1 MNSRHFAGY
10 FFTKGDDLMEKILD
24 GKAFAN
30 ELGQNLKEK
39 VNNLKKEGITPHFC
53 VINIGDNPA
62 SKIYVRT
69 KKRRADKMGIIQ
81 DIYQLPAD
89 TKQEEALA
97 LIDKLNADPEINGV
111 MVQLPAPKQIDADEL
126 LERIDPNKDVDG
138 LTPINVGHLW
148 MGDHFVEPATA
159 EGIIALLK
167 HYEIPLAGKKAV
179 VIGRSNIVGKPMA
192 ALLLEENATVTICHL
207 YTENLAEITKQ
218 ADIIVS
224 ATGQAFLVTADMVK
238 DGAVVVDVGMNH
250 VDGKL
255 VGDVDFDSVK
265 EKASYITPV
274 PGGVGPL
281 TVQFLMEAVVKLTRR
296 QHDRE

>member
-1 MNSRHFAGY
+1 MG
-10 FFTKGDDLMEKILD
+10 KILD

-30 ELGQNLKEK
+30 LLGQNLKEK
-39 VNNLKKEGITPHFC
+39 VKKLKDEGVTPHFC
-53 VINIGDNPA
+53 VINIGDDPA

-69 KKRRADKMGIIQ
+69 KKRRAEKMGIIQ
-81 DIYQLPAD
+81 DIYQMSAD

-97 LIDKLNADPEINGV
+97 LIDKLNADPAINGL
-111 MVQLPAPKQIDADEL
+111 MVQLPAPKQIDADAL

-138 LTPINVGHLW
+138 LTPANIGHLW
-148 MGDHFVEPATA
+148 MGNHFVEPATA

-167 HYEIPLAGKKAV
+167 HYEIPLEGKNV
-179 VIGRSNIVGKPMA
+179 VIIGRSNIVGKPLA
-192 ALLLEENATVTICHL
+192 ALMLEQNATVTIAHSR
-207 YTENLAEITKQ
+207 TKNLGEITKK
-218 ADIIVS
+218 ADVLVS
-224 ATGQAFLVTADMVK
+224 ATGQAFLVKADMVK

-255 VGDVDFDSVK
+255 VGDVDFDKVK

-296 QHDRE
+296 QNK

>member
-1 MNSRHFAGY
+1 MG
-10 FFTKGDDLMEKILD
+10 EILD

-39 VNNLKKEGITPHFC
+39 VKKLKEEGITPHFC
-53 VINIGDNPA
+53 VINIGDDPA

-69 KKRRADKMGIIQ
+69 KKRRAEKMGIIQ
-81 DIYQLPAD
+81 DIYQMPAD
-89 TKQEEALA
+89 TEQAEALA
-97 LIDKLNADPEINGV
+97 LIDKLNADPTINGV

-138 LTPINVGHLW
+138 LTPANIGRLW
-148 MGDHFVEPATA
+148 MEDHFIEPATA

-167 HYEIPLAGKKAV
+167 HYQIKLDGKNV
-179 VIGRSNIVGKPMA
+179 VVVGRSNIVGKPLA
-192 ALLLEENATVTICHL
+192 ALMLEQNATVTICHL
-207 YTENLAEITKQ
+207 HTQNLGEITKK
-218 ADIIVS
+218 ADIVVS
-224 ATGQAFLVTADMVK
+224 ATGQAFLITADMVK

-250 VDGKL
+250 VNGKL
-255 VGDVDFDSVK
+255 VGDVDFDNVK

-296 QHDRE
+296 KNGRE

>member
-1 MNSRHFAGY
+1 MG
-10 FFTKGDDLMEKILD
+10 KILD

-30 ELGQNLKEK
+30 LLGQNLKEK
-39 VNNLKKEGITPHFC
+39 VKKLKDEGITPHFC
-53 VINIGDNPA
+53 VINIGDDPA

-69 KKRRADKMGIIQ
+69 KKRRAEKMGIIQ
-81 DIYQLPAD
+81 DIYQMSAD

-97 LIDKLNADPEINGV
+97 LIDKLNADPAINGL
-111 MVQLPAPKQIDADEL
+111 MVQLPAPKQIDADAL

-138 LTPINVGHLW
+138 LTPANIGHLW
-148 MGDHFVEPATA
+148 MGNHFVEPATA

-167 HYEIPLAGKKAV
+167 HYEIPLEGKNV
-179 VIGRSNIVGKPMA
+179 VIIGRSNIVGKPLA
-192 ALLLEENATVTICHL
+192 ALMLEQNATVTIAHSR
-207 YTENLAEITKQ
+207 TKNLGEITKK
-218 ADIIVS
+218 ADVLVS
-224 ATGQAFLVTADMVK
+224 ATGQAFLVKADMVK

-255 VGDVDFDSVK
+255 VGDVDFDKVK
-265 EKASYITPV
+265 EKTSYITPV

-296 QHDRE
+296 QNGRE

>member
-1 MNSRHFAGY
+1 MG
-10 FFTKGDDLMEKILD
+10 KILD

-39 VNNLKKEGITPHFC
+39 VKKLKEEGITPHFC
-53 VINIGDNPA
+53 VINIGDDPA

-69 KKRRADKMGIIQ
+69 KKRRAEKMGIIQ
-81 DIYQLPAD
+81 DIYQMPAD
-89 TKQEEALA
+89 TEQAEALA
-97 LIDKLNADPEINGV
+97 LIDKLNADPTINGV

-138 LTPINVGHLW
+138 LTPANIGRLW
-148 MGDHFVEPATA
+148 MEDHFIEPATA

-167 HYEIPLAGKKAV
+167 HYQIKLDGKNV
-179 VIGRSNIVGKPMA
+179 VIVGRSNIVGKPLA
-192 ALLLEENATVTICHL
+192 ALMLEQNATVTICHL
-207 YTENLAEITKQ
+207 HTQNLGEITKK
-218 ADIIVS
+218 ADIVVS
-224 ATGQAFLVTADMVK
+224 ATGQAFLITADMVK

-250 VDGKL
+250 VNGKL
-255 VGDVDFDSVK
+255 VGDVDFDNVK

-296 QHDRE
+296 QNGRE

>member
-1 MNSRHFAGY
+1 MG
-10 FFTKGDDLMEKILD
+10 KILD

-39 VNNLKKEGITPHFC
+39 VKKLKEEGITPHFC
-53 VINIGDNPA
+53 VINIGDDSA

-69 KKRRADKMGIIQ
+69 KKRRAKKMGIIQ
-81 DIYQLPAD
+81 DIYQMPAD
-89 TKQEEALA
+89 TEQAEALA
-97 LIDKLNADPEINGV
+97 LIDKLNADPTINGV

-138 LTPINVGHLW
+138 LTPANIGRLW
-148 MGDHFVEPATA
+148 MEDHFIEPATA

-167 HYEIPLAGKKAV
+167 HYQIKLDGKNV
-179 VIGRSNIVGKPMA
+179 VVVGRSNIVGKPLA
-192 ALLLEENATVTICHL
+192 ALMLEQNATVTICHL
-207 YTENLAEITKQ
+207 HTQNLGEITKK
-218 ADIIVS
+218 ADIVVS
-224 ATGQAFLVTADMVK
+224 ATGQAFLITADMVK

-250 VDGKL
+250 VNGKL
-255 VGDVDFDSVK
+255 VGDVDFDNVK

-296 QHDRE
+296 QNGRE

>member
-1 MNSRHFAGY
+1 MG
-10 FFTKGDDLMEKILD
+10 KILD

-39 VNNLKKEGITPHFC
+39 VKNLKEKGITPHFC
-53 VINIGDNPA
+53 VINIGDDPA

-69 KKRRADKMGIIQ
+69 KKRRAEKMGIIQ
-81 DIYQLPAD
+81 DIYQMPAD
-89 TKQEEALA
+89 TEQAEALA
-97 LIDKLNADPEINGV
+97 LIDKLNADPTINGV

-138 LTPINVGHLW
+138 LTPANIGRLW
-148 MGDHFVEPATA
+148 MEDHFIEPATA

-167 HYEIPLAGKKAV
+167 HYQIKLDGKNV
-179 VIGRSNIVGKPMA
+179 VVVGRSNIVGKPLA
-192 ALLLEENATVTICHL
+192 ALMLEQNATVTICHL
-207 YTENLAEITKQ
+207 HTQNLGEITKK
-218 ADIIVS
+218 ADIVVS
-224 ATGQAFLVTADMVK
+224 ATGQAFLITADMVK

-250 VDGKL
+250 VNGKL
-255 VGDVDFDSVK
+255 VGDVDFDNVK

-296 QHDRE
+296 QNGRE

>member
-1 MNSRHFAGY
+1 MS
-10 FFTKGDDLMEKILD
+10 KILD

-30 ELGQNLKEK
+30 LLGQNLKEK
-39 VNNLKKEGITPHFC
+39 VKKLKDEGITPHFC
-53 VINIGDNPA
+53 VINIGDDPA

-69 KKRRADKMGIIQ
+69 KKRRAEKMGIIQ
-81 DIYQLPAD
+81 DIYQMSAD

-97 LIDKLNADPEINGV
+97 LIDKLNADPAINGL
-111 MVQLPAPKQIDADEL
+111 MVQLPAPKQIDADAL

-138 LTPINVGHLW
+138 LTPANIGHLW
-148 MGDHFVEPATA
+148 MGNHFVEPATA

-167 HYEIPLAGKKAV
+167 HYEIPLEGKNV
-179 VIGRSNIVGKPMA
+179 VIIGRSNIVGKPLA
-192 ALLLEENATVTICHL
+192 ALMLEQNATVTIAHSR
-207 YTENLAEITKQ
+207 TKNLGEITKK
-218 ADIIVS
+218 ADVLVS
-224 ATGQAFLVTADMVK
+224 ATGQAFLVKADMVK

-255 VGDVDFDSVK
+255 VGDVDFDKVK

-296 QHDRE
+296 QNK

>member
-1 MNSRHFAGY
+1 
-10 FFTKGDDLMEKILD
+10 MEKILD

-30 ELGQNLKEK
+30 LLGQNLKEK
-39 VNNLKKEGITPHFC
+39 VKKLKDEGITPHFC
-53 VINIGDNPA
+53 VINIGDDPA

-69 KKRRADKMGIIQ
+69 KKRRAEKMGIIQ
-81 DIYQLPAD
+81 DIYQMSAD

-97 LIDKLNADPEINGV
+97 LIDKLNADPAINGL
-111 MVQLPAPKQIDADEL
+111 MVQLPAPKQIDADAL

-138 LTPINVGHLW
+138 LTPANIGHLW
-148 MGDHFVEPATA
+148 MGNHFVEPATA

-167 HYEIPLAGKKAV
+167 HYEIPLEGKNV
-179 VIGRSNIVGKPMA
+179 VIIGRSNIVGKPLA
-192 ALLLEENATVTICHL
+192 ALMLEQNATVTIAHSR
-207 YTENLAEITKQ
+207 TKNLGEITKK
-218 ADIIVS
+218 ADVLVS
-224 ATGQAFLVTADMVK
+224 ATGQAFLVKADMVK

-255 VGDVDFDSVK
+255 VGDVDFDKVK
-265 EKASYITPV
+265 EKTSYITPV

-296 QHDRE
+296 QNK

>member
-1 MNSRHFAGY
+1 MG
-10 FFTKGDDLMEKILD
+10 KILD

-30 ELGQNLKEK
+30 LLGQNLKEK
-39 VNNLKKEGITPHFC
+39 VKKLKDEGITPHFC
-53 VINIGDNPA
+53 VINIGDDPA

-69 KKRRADKMGIIQ
+69 KKRRAEKMGIIQ
-81 DIYQLPAD
+81 DIYQMSAD

-97 LIDKLNADPEINGV
+97 LIDKLNADPAINGL
-111 MVQLPAPKQIDADEL
+111 MVQLPAPKQIDADAL

-138 LTPINVGHLW
+138 LTPANIGHLW
-148 MGDHFVEPATA
+148 MGNHFVEPATA

-167 HYEIPLAGKKAV
+167 HYEIPLEGKNV
-179 VIGRSNIVGKPMA
+179 VIIGRSNIVGKPLA
-192 ALLLEENATVTICHL
+192 ALMLEQNATVTIAHSR
-207 YTENLAEITKQ
+207 TKNLGEITKK
-218 ADIIVS
+218 ADVLVS
-224 ATGQAFLVTADMVK
+224 ATGQAFLVKADMVK

-255 VGDVDFDSVK
+255 VGDVDFDKVK
-265 EKASYITPV
+265 EKVSYITPV

-296 QHDRE
+296 QNK